1 MNKQT
6 KNLIGNIKQKNDFF
20 SNSRD
25 DKVKSRKISNVS
37 TGSQKS
43 CPNIVTSSPLM
54 SRPTISI
61 EHPFGG
67 GGTYAT
73 SSPLAMS
80 EVRQRKTSYGAAVKK
95 MFQSSKGKD

>member
-1 MNKQT
+1 
-6 KNLIGNIKQKNDFF
+6 
-20 SNSRD
+20 
-25 DKVKSRKISNVS
+25 
-37 TGSQKS
+37 
-43 CPNIVTSSPLM
+43 M
-54 SRPTISI
+54 SRPTISM